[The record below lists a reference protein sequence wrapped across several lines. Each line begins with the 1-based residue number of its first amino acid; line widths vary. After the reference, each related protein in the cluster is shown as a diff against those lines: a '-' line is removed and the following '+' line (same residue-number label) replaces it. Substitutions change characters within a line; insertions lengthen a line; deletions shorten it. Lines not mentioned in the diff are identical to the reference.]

1 MYLYSHRYM
10 ESKSD
15 NIKFEVV
22 DDTNFK
28 FKNAGPVPQYSGGQQ
43 PTQPQQ
49 PPFKYQPVDF
59 SKLSSSPNSSI
70 PIKYDNPS
78 YQPPP
83 SPTYQPTNMPTQP
96 PAQPTT
102 MPQQQQTPPTYKPP
116 TYQPTNMS
124 QQSPSFGASTP
135 EMNKNVVNFD
145 IKMREYVAKYN
156 PRIYILTPCYGS
168 MCHLNYVSCLI
179 QTMNVLK
186 QYGIDVMVEFCKN
199 DSLVSRARNNL
210 VAKAMNDPKMT
221 HIMFIDSD
229 ISWEPIS
236 IMKLLV
242 DDKHIV
248 GGVYPLKHYSWER
261 LLTDPQNPYKT
272 NILQSWIQSKDASQ
286 LKMLVTN
293 EDLIKHKLLTYNI
306 NYLDNFLK
314 IDENLAK
321 VRHTAT
327 GFMMIKR
334 TTVENMMKGFPHTKY
349 TDDVK
354 FLKPEE
360 NRFAYALFDCGV
372 EDDHYYSEDWLFCHR
387 WQKMGG
393 DIYIDVS
400 INLTHSGM
408 EDYCGSFIASIVN

>member
-10 ESKSD
+10 ESKND

-28 FKNAGPVPQYSGGQQ
+28 FKNAGPVPQFGGVQSPPTKMPQQ
-43 PTQPQQ
+43 SPPTYQPQASAYIPTNMPQ
-49 PPFKYQPVDF
+49 QSPPTYQPQA
-59 SKLSSSPNSSI
+59 SS
-70 PIKYDNPS
+70 
-78 YQPPP
+78 
-83 SPTYQPTNMPTQP
+83 YQPTNMPQQQSPPQP
-96 PAQPTT
+96 PYGFNSPTNT
-102 MPQQQQTPPTYKPP
+102 SPLSEQSKTTPPPTY
-116 TYQPTNMS
+116 MS
-124 QQSPSFGASTP
+124 QQTTP
-135 EMNKNVVNFD
+135 EMNKNIVNFD
-145 IKMREYVAKYN
+145 IKMREYVAKN
-156 PRIYILTPCYGS
+156 KPRVYILTPCYGS

-186 QYGIDVMVEFCKN
+186 QYNIDVMVEFCKN

-242 DDKHIV
+242 DDKNIV

-286 LKMLVTN
+286 LKTIVSN
-293 EDLIKHKLLTYNI
+293 EDLIKHKLLSYNI

-334 TTVENMMKGFPHTKY
+334 DTIENMMKGFPHTKY

-360 NRFAYALFDCGV
+360 NRFAFALFDCGV